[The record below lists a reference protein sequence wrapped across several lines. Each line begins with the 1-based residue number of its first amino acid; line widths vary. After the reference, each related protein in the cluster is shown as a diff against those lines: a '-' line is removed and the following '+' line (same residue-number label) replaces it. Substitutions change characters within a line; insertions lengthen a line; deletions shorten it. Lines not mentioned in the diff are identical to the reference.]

1 MLCRG
6 IRGATTV
13 DENSQPAILAATQ
26 ELLHALISANDIFP
40 ADIASAIFTVTPDLN
55 AAFPAEAARR
65 MGWTD
70 VPLMDAVEV
79 PVLDGLPHCIRVLV
93 HWNTSRPPEA
103 VHHVY
108 LRGAIG
114 LRPDLA
120 TPNGDRASGR
130 NGGRTGSTGSP
141 APRPEANGQPVF
153 HIPHGATVTYQGE
166 PGAYSQE
173 AIFQYLGNHIQT
185 LPSASFEEIFAAVE
199 SGKATYGLLPVEN
212 SQAGS
217 INQAYDLLLDHDLR
231 IAAEVKL
238 RVRHCLLAPPGT
250 KPADIRRVR
259 SHPQAL
265 AQCDRYLKTRGWEG
279 VSAYDTAG
287 SAREL
292 AATREPG
299 TAAIASALAGQTYG
313 LDVLDAGIE
322 DSPYNTTR
330 FFLLGRE
337 EPPPAGHNKTS
348 IVFATT
354 HTPGALYNSLGE
366 FASRNINLTKIESR
380 PRRDRPWHY
389 VFYVDMEGHWQDTN
403 VHRALSGLLAR
414 SAFVK
419 LLGSYPAAVEEEGRQ
434 GNK

>member
-13 DENSQPAILAATQ
+13 DENSQPAIVAATE
-26 ELLHALISANDIFP
+26 ELLRALVSANDIFP

-79 PVLDGLPHCIRVLV
+79 PVSDGLPHCIRVLV

-103 VHHVY
+103 IRHIY
-108 LRGAIG
+108 LREAAQ

-120 TPNGDRASGR
+120 TPNGNR
-130 NGGRTGSTGSP
+130 NGGRNGDRNGQTGSP
-141 APRPEANGQPVF
+141 APRPDANGQPLF

-185 LPSASFEEIFAAVE
+185 LPSASFEEIFAAIE
-199 SGKATYGLLPVEN
+199 TGKAAYGLLPVEN

-250 KPADIRRVR
+250 TQADIRRVR

-265 AQCDRYLKTRGWEG
+265 AQCARYLKTRGWE
-279 VSAYDTAG
+279 VVPAYDTAG
-287 SAREL
+287 ATREL
-292 AATREPG
+292 AASREPG
-299 TAAIASALAGQTYG
+299 AAAIASALAGQTYG
-313 LDVLDAGIE
+313 LNVLDAGIE

-337 EPPPAGHNKTS
+337 EPPPAARPTMALRFLCRLGRSLARHERAS
-348 IVFATT
+348 RVERAA
-354 HTPGALYNSLGE
+354 GALGLRQTTGQLPGRGDSARRSLPELWGATL
-366 FASRNINLTKIESR
+366 F
-380 PRRDRPWHY
+380 PGD
-389 VFYVDMEGHWQDTN
+389 G
-403 VHRALSGLLAR
+403 
-414 SAFVK
+414 
-419 LLGSYPAAVEEEGRQ
+419 
-434 GNK
+434 